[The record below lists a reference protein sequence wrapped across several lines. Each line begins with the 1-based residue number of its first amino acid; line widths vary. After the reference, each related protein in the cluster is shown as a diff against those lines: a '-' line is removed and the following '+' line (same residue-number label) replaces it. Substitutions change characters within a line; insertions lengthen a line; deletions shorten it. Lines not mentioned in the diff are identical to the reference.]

1 MSDDSNTMDSGSDEG
16 ELNKVGLWIFVRG
29 ELGLLGSVLGRLLS
43 LEEGGDQ
50 GEKMSRELF
59 ELAVVVIMRL

>member
-43 LEEGGDQ
+43 LEEGGD
-50 GEKMSRELF
+50 
-59 ELAVVVIMRL
+59 